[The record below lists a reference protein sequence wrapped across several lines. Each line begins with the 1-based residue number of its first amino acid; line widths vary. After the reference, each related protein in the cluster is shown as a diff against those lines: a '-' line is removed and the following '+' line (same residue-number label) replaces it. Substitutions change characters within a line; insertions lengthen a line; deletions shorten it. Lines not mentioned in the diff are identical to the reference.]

1 MKRSRSLVFVL
12 VAVLLIIVVL
22 QKTQSVETRILLV
35 TLSTPRAALLLVTLL
50 VRVGLGMQKGPRETD
65 PRGPH
70 LLRDA
75 SGHASDIAL
84 SFFVASIQ
92 TLLAK
97 GDTLQR
103 EGANNVV
110 FALSL
115 QSPRS
120 EEA

>member
-1 MKRSRSLVFVL
+1 MKRSRSLVFAL
-12 VAVLLIIVVL
+12 VAVLVIIVVL
-22 QKTQSVETRILLV
+22 QNTQSVGARILLV

-50 VRVGLGMQKGPRETD
+50 VGVGLGMQKGLRETD
-65 PRGPH
+65 PRRPH
-70 LLRDA
+70 FLRDA
-75 SGHASDIAL
+75 SDHASGIAL

-103 EGANNVV
+103 ESTNNVV

-120 EEA
+120 QEA